1 MGAPGV
7 FIHSGIL
14 GGRLSAVPASVA
26 AMAVLPA
33 RPPRTAPPI
42 NAPLSRKKFRR
53 DVTASSLSTSVGSVI
68 RDPPVR
74 SGALRITQSGSQ
86 IFQKH
91 ACSAVKYLHFARPGQ
106 VPFLSL

>member
-7 FIHSGIL
+7 FIHSGML
-14 GGRLSAVPASVA
+14 GGRLSAVSASVA
-26 AMAVLPA
+26 AIAVLPA

-42 NAPLSRKKFRR
+42 NAPLSRKNFRR

-74 SGALRITQSGSQ
+74 SGRHRITQRGSQ
-86 IFQKH
+86 KFQKKEFPPIQNPNF
-91 ACSAVKYLHFARPGQ
+91 VR
-106 VPFLSL
+106 